1 MLIFFAWFKNFGLS
15 FRFGVQRVR
24 VCTSEP
30 KRMPGSMRHAFESP
44 GKHIAQHFL
53 EMNHQIPGMNIIFSN
68 SIFLDILN
76 QTIFI
81 HIHPSILPSW
91 AKVSG
96 PPPNAPQSN
105 PTRGVSI
112 GWFNRDPFNGLLY
125 SLCNWVVSLVFQ
137 LVVGWTNPSWKI
149 CASQIGSF
157 PQRGMD
163 IKRIFETTQFLIRG
177 SQFTFTYFNE
187 KKTWL
192 LSIHWFFIQQHSL
205 NKTTNEKNQH
215 LCPPTHTHT
224 LNETCSKF
232 LTLKKRPTTWSD
244 HPPPY
249 KTPHFVAP
257 CKTCS
262 ARRRCAASASSPHKS
277 LSSKVGFNKNAG
289 NRSYFKYSTK
299 SQGTGNTIYTCICI
313 FKYIYIWI

>member
-157 PQRGMD
+157 PQ
-163 IKRIFETTQFLIRG
+163 KRDGHQKNIWNHPVSNQRISVHLHLFQ
-177 SQFTFTYFNE
+177 
-187 KKTWL
+187 W
-192 LSIHWFFIQQHSL
+192 
-205 NKTTNEKNQH
+205 EKNLTVIHTLILYPATFVEQNNKRKKSTS
-215 LCPPTHTHT
+215 LPPNTHTHT
-224 LNETCSKF
+224 
-232 LTLKKRPTTWSD
+232 
-244 HPPPY
+244 
-249 KTPHFVAP
+249 
-257 CKTCS
+257 
-262 ARRRCAASASSPHKS
+262 
-277 LSSKVGFNKNAG
+277 
-289 NRSYFKYSTK
+289 
-299 SQGTGNTIYTCICI
+299 
-313 FKYIYIWI
+313 